1 MTATQVQ
8 DRPVGSAFNGTAIGA
23 LILYLALW
31 GSSVFYLY
39 SKGGEEWMET
49 VKVAAIFGLA
59 LPAVAWATTLW
70 AKAAPIEVRRPALE
84 SGAVLIYLALYAVFF
99 LVFGLNWAH
108 AVLPA
113 GPNQELLIMGMKL
126 AAHIVA
132 PLLLLLALGA
142 RIAPLFAPR
151 LTRQFWITL
160 VVMGAII
167 LALLCVISPSLQ
179 EIAATQTPLSTLLW
193 VAPLSYVWITIE
205 AGLCEE
211 VLYRAVLQ
219 TRLTAFFKSPWAG
232 VIVTSILFALAHA
245 PGLYL
250 RGGGGDSHGVAADP
264 IQVAAYTIAMLSPI
278 SVLFGFMYMRTKSLL
293 LVVLLHGAVD
303 VLPNLGDFIRTWL

>member
-8 DRPVGSAFNGTAIGA
+8 TRPGAGAFNGTAIGA

-39 SKGGEEWMET
+39 TKGGEEWMET
-49 VKVAAIFGLA
+49 VMVAAIFGLA
-59 LPAVAWATTLW
+59 LPAVAWLTTLG
-70 AKAAPIEVRRPALE
+70 AKAPPIEVRRPALE
-84 SGAVLIYLALYAVFF
+84 SGAVLVYLALYAVFF
-99 LVFGLNWAH
+99 LIFGLNWAH
-108 AVLPA
+108 AALPE
-113 GPNQELLIMGMKL
+113 GQGQDLLIMGMKL
-126 AAHIVA
+126 GVHIVL
-132 PLLLLLALGA
+132 PLALLAALGA
-142 RIAPLFAPR
+142 RLAPLLQVRAN
-151 LTRQFWITL
+151 RQFWITL
-160 VVMGAII
+160 VVMSAII

-179 EIAATQTPLSTLLW
+179 EIAATHTPLPTLLW
-193 VAPLSYVWITIE
+193 VAPIAYIWITVE

-219 TRLTAFFKSPWAG
+219 TRLTAFFNSPWAG
-232 VIVTSILFALAHA
+232 VIATSILFALAHA

-250 RGGGGDSHGVAADP
+250 RGSADTHGAASDP

-293 LVVLLHGAVD
+293 LVVLLHGMVD
-303 VLPNLGDFIRTWL
+303 VLPNLGEFIRTWL